1 MATESVRKVAEVKQR
16 INIKTKISLAKLSW
30 ESIILIKKHFKMFHD
45 I

>member
-16 INIKTKISLAKLSW
+16 INIKTKIR